1 MDTRIWVFK
10 LNQEILHK
18 EIDLLAKVMTDKIK
32 SK

>member
-10 LNQEILHK
+10 LNQETLHK